1 MTELQIDTLFMVIE
15 TLQNKINDLNITLW
29 SHEKELI
36 DLKKQLKEKNEKI
49 SDLEQ
54 SLEFRDL
61 EINDLYTMLNTT
73 TSVDNYMKL
82 QDQNICLSKDYNNLH
97 QSIKYL
103 FDIEYTM

>member
-1 MTELQIDTLFMVIE
+1 
-15 TLQNKINDLNITLW
+15 
-29 SHEKELI
+29 
-36 DLKKQLKEKNEKI
+36 
-49 SDLEQ
+49 
-54 SLEFRDL
+54 
-61 EINDLYTMLNTT
+61 MLNTT